1 MDQREQSVQAL
12 TPSPH
17 SSQSVR
23 RPLGPVGLFLVCDGG
38 AVSLPVCP
46 RVPSFAVS
54 PTAPSLLLS
63 NIVSALDTTDEGEV
77 KTLSPGVRNLNNRDC

>member
-1 MDQREQSVQAL
+1 MQAV
-12 TPSPH
+12 THSPL
-17 SSQSVR
+17 SPQSVR
-23 RPLGPVGLFLVCDGG
+23 RPLGVFLVCDGG